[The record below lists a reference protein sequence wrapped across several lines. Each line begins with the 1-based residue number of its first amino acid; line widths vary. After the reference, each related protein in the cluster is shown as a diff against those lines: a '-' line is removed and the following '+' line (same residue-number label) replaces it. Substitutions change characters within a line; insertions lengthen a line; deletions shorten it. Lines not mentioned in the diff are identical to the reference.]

1 MDADLRNPSV
11 ATTMGLDGSFGLTT
25 LLLGQADPADVIQ
38 RWRDT
43 TLHVLP
49 AGPVPPNPSELLGSE
64 PMETLFGKLSH
75 DFDFILVDSP
85 PVVPVI
91 DAVLIN
97 KLTHGLIMVVAADRT
112 RKRDLASAV
121 HSLETVDAPVAGF
134 ALNMVPGTSTAHRYG
149 YYGHN
154 REVGTKLTRRER
166 RLRTERARRSF
177 GQT

>member
-1 MDADLRNPSV
+1 MCSP
-11 ATTMGLDGSFGLTT
+11 
-25 LLLGQADPADVIQ
+25 PE
-38 RWRDT
+38 
-43 TLHVLP
+43 
-49 AGPVPPNPSELLGSE
+49 PVPPNPSELLGSE
-64 PMETLFGKLSH
+64 PMETLFGKLAH

-121 HSLETVDAPVAGF
+121 HSLETVDVPVAGF
-134 ALNMVPGTSTAHRYG
+134 ALNMVPASGSTAHRYG

-154 REVGTKLTRRER
+154 REVGTEDLAP
-166 RLRTERARRSF
+166 RAPCTQAAHGGLAR
-177 GQT
+177 